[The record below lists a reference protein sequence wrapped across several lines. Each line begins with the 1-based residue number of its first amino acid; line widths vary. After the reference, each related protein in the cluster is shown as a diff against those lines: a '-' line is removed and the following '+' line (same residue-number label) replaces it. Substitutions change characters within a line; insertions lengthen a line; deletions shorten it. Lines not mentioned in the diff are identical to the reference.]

1 MLFAAR
7 FDRLRNM
14 FPEALFVTG
23 TDTGVGKTVVA
34 AAVTLALREKGWRV
48 ATFKPVETGIDSRAA
63 QISDT
68 AILCRASGFLSPDDV
83 NVYRLSYP
91 LAPAVAAELEGID
104 IDVRRLVERFH
115 DLRRR
120 SDGVIVEGVG
130 GVMVPIRWD
139 YSVLDLIAELNLP
152 VLLVARAGLGTV
164 NHTALT
170 YAALRDRGMNVWA
183 VILNRY
189 PQHPGWAER
198 TNPDALR
205 RLLSVD
211 RIFTLPACS
220 SGNTWETAQTLAR
233 QTYEWLL

>member
-1 MLFAAR
+1 MLFAVR
-7 FDRLRNM
+7 FDQLRNM

-48 ATFKPVETGIDSRAA
+48 ATFKPVETGVDSRET
-63 QISDT
+63 QTSDT
-68 AILCRASGFLSPDDV
+68 AILCRASGFLSPDEV
-83 NVYRLSYP
+83 NVYRLSHP
-91 LAPAVAAELEGID
+91 LAPAVAAELEDVD
-104 IDVRRLVERFH
+104 IDVHHLVERFH

-139 YSVLDLIAELNLP
+139 YSVLDLIAELGIP

-170 YAALRDRGMNVWA
+170 YAALRARGMNIWA
-183 VILNRY
+183 VVLNRY
-189 PQHPGWAER
+189 PPHPGWAER

-205 RLLSVD
+205 RFLNVD

-220 SGNTWETAQTLAR
+220 SENTWDTVRTLVP
-233 QTYEWLL
+233 QTYEWFL